1 MEKNVW
7 RLLLII
13 SILLSAMTFNS
24 FAADQQPAAAQ
35 KPAATAAPA
44 QSDSSKEGM
53 ERFRDWFHNPTPWLE
68 MGADLRMRWTYGWNL
83 DTLNNDA
90 THRDSNWN
98 WYQNR
103 MRWSLKFKLN
113 DDMDFNIRYAWE
125 FRVWDVP
132 ERKNGNGTSAEKR
145 TESTD
150 FSEIVWDQFNLVVR
164 NFGGMPLTMVV
175 GRQDIML
182 GEGWLICDAT
192 PGDAAR
198 TAYFDALRFTYNI
211 PSKEK
216 TTLDLIYAEN
226 RAAEDWYLKPIND
239 RNAVITQQ
247 DERAVILY
255 YTDKSRPS
263 LNLEGYFILKVDN
276 PINYAMKATPT
287 GNDRWNANWSK
298 RANIY
303 TFGGALS
310 GSIFGSEHWKYRA
323 EGAVQTGRKEGF
335 DPTNQ
340 ALPHTGMK
348 GLMAFGTV
356 DRIEYHFNDAKKNK
370 LRGSF
375 EYLSGDKPG
384 TGKSEAFDPLWG
396 EWPRISETLL
406 YVYNLETQAGEV
418 TNLYRAGLGHSIQL
432 TEKMSM
438 DTDIHWLWADQNTRK
453 NFTHSSGLGFSDTG
467 KYRGTLATWCLKYA
481 FTKNL
486 KGNILLEYFQPGNY
500 YASGSRDAAYFARVN
515 LDYTF

>member
-1 MEKNVW
+1 MKRVW
-7 RLLLII
+7 KLLAIFMFTVALLAQY
-13 SILLSAMTFNS
+13 SI
-24 FAADQQPAAAQ
+24 AAEQQPAATTETTP
-35 KPAATAAPA
+35 PAAGTAPNK
-44 QSDSSKEGM
+44 SLEDS
-53 ERFRDWFHNPTPWLE
+53 RDWFHNPTDWLT

-83 DTLNNDA
+83 DTMNDDA
-90 THRDSNWN
+90 AHRDTGWN

-103 MRWSLKFKLN
+103 ARWSLKFKLN
-113 DDMDFNIRYAWE
+113 EDIDFNLRYAWE

-132 ERKNGNGTSAEKR
+132 ERKNGNGSATEKR

-150 FSEIVWDQFNLVVR
+150 FSEIVWDQFNLTVR

-182 GEGWLICDAT
+182 GEGWLVAEGT
-192 PGDAAR
+192 PGDGAR
-198 TAYFDALRFTYNI
+198 TTYFDALRFTYNI
-211 PSKEK
+211 PCQEK
-216 TTLDLIYAEN
+216 TTLDMIYVEN

-239 RNAVITQQ
+239 RNRVITQQ

-276 PINYAMKATPT
+276 PVNYAMRPTPT
-287 GNDRWNANWSK
+287 GNDRWPAFWSK
-298 RANIY
+298 RADIY

-310 GSIFGSEHWKYRA
+310 GAFFGSEHWKYRA
-323 EGAVQTGRKEGF
+323 EGALQTGKKEGV
-335 DPTNQ
+335 DPITS
-340 ALPHTGMK
+340 ARTGMHN
-348 GLMAFGTV
+348 LMAFGTV

-375 EYLSGDKPG
+375 EYLSGDNSK
-384 TGKSEAFDPLWG
+384 TGKLEAFDPLWG
-396 EWPRISETLL
+396 EWPRLSETLL
-406 YVYNLETQAGEV
+406 YVYNLETQGGEV

-432 TEKMSM
+432 TEKASM

-453 NFTHSSGLGFSDTG
+453 NYMHSSGLGFSSSG
-467 KYRGTLATWCLKYA
+467 RYRGTLATWCLKYA

-486 KGNILLEYFQPGNY
+486 KGNILLEYFQPGDY
-500 YASGSRDAAYFARVN
+500 YTSGSRDHAYFARVN

>member
-1 MEKNVW
+1 MGKNVW
-7 RLLLII
+7 RLLLLI
-13 SILLSAMTFNS
+13 SILLLATTFKS

-53 ERFRDWFHNPTPWLE
+53 DRFRDWFHNPTPWLE

-90 THRDSNWN
+90 THRDSGYN

-103 MRWSLKFKLN
+103 MRWKLKFKLN
-113 DDMDFNIRYAWE
+113 DDMDFNIRYTWE

-132 ERKNGNGTSAEKR
+132 GRKNGNGSSTSPR

-150 FSEIVWDQFNLVVR
+150 FSEIVWDQFNLVAR

-182 GEGWLICDAT
+182 GEGWLIADGT
-192 PGDAAR
+192 PADAAR
-198 TAYFDALRFTYNI
+198 TAYFDALRFTYAI
-211 PSKEK
+211 PGMEK
-216 TTLDLIYAEN
+216 TTLDMIYVEN

-239 RNAVITQQ
+239 RDRVITQQ

-287 GNDRWNANWSK
+287 GNDKLPPYWSK
-298 RANIY
+298 RADIY
-303 TFGGALS
+303 TLGGALS
-310 GSIFGSEHWKYRA
+310 GSIFGSEHWRYRA
-323 EGAVQTGRKEGF
+323 EGAIQTGKKEGL
-335 DPTNQ
+335 DPITS
-340 ALPHTGMK
+340 ARTGMHN
-348 GLMAFGTV
+348 LLAFGTI
-356 DRIEYHFNDAKKNK
+356 DKIEYNFNDAKKNK
-370 LRGSF
+370 IRGSF

-384 TGKSEAFDPLWG
+384 TGKNEAFDPLWG
-396 EWPRISETLL
+396 EWPRNSEILC
-406 YVYNLETQAGEV
+406 YVYNLETMLGEV
-418 TNLYRAGLGHSIQL
+418 TNLYRVGLGHSIQL
-432 TEKMSM
+432 TKKASI
-438 DTDIHWLWADQNTRK
+438 DTDIHWLWADQNTRAGYM
-453 NFTHSSGLGFSDTG
+453 HSSGFGFSNSG
-467 KYRGTLATWCLKYA
+467 KYRGTLATECLNYA

-486 KGNILLEYFQPGNY
+486 KGHILLEYFQPGDY
-500 YASGSRDAAYFARVN
+500 YASGCRDAAYFARVN